1 MRSPASPYARY
12 TPPTAPAAGKAPSA
26 GPASSAKPI
35 ETASELR
42 QVLTAEERNYFEE
55 TASLG
60 SLWYGRDGGSSA
72 TPAPV
77 LGQQLDVRG

>member
-1 MRSPASPYARY
+1 MRIPASPYARY

-26 GPASSAKPI
+26 GPAASAKPI

-42 QVLTAEERNYFEE
+42 QVLTTEEQRFFDE
-55 TASLG
+55 ASAG
-60 SLWYGRDGGSSA
+60 PLWYGRDGGTGA
-72 TPAPV
+72 APAPM